1 MSIYIAHRRKSN
13 AFNETGNFFRKLTLT
28 HIPDLNR
35 YQFVHV
41 NDRSLY
47 INWRMMVV
55 VEENVLYHVKRKGEL
70 SERGKSPGEI
80 YPRGKCPGGM
90 SRSLTITRPI
100 YSVQGYASQQ
110 AKL

>member
-1 MSIYIAHRRKSN
+1 
-13 AFNETGNFFRKLTLT
+13 
-28 HIPDLNR
+28 
-35 YQFVHV
+35 
-41 NDRSLY
+41 
-47 INWRMMVV
+47 MVV

-110 AKL
+110 AKLWCRNWTADNWDTFPGDIVTRDYS

>member
-55 VEENVLYHVKRKGEL
+55 VEENVLYHVKRKGNCP
-70 SERGKSPGEI
+70 SGGNHRGKYI
-80 YPRGKCPGGM
+80 RGGN
-90 SRSLTITRPI
+90 
-100 YSVQGYASQQ
+100 VQGECPDP
-110 AKL
+110 